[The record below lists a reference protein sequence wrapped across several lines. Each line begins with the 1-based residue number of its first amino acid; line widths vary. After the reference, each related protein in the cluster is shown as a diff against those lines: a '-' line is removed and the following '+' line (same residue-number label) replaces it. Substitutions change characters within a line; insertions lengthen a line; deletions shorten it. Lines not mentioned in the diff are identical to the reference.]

1 MNYHRRIAALRTE
14 LRKKKIDAFLTVHL
28 PNVRYLTGFSG
39 SNALVFVTPLRTYFL
54 TDFRYK
60 DQINDEVTADEK
72 IVGQGALIKIA
83 AKKHL
88 FKHGIKIGYEKK
100 HLSIGQFG
108 DFAKSIGGKKLTATE
123 NIVEDLRG
131 VKDKAELEQT
141 AKAVA
146 ITDAVFQKILGILK
160 PGIRELDVSAEISY
174 LHKKLGAEKDAFDTI
189 VASGVRGSL
198 PHGAASGKKIEKGD
212 FVTLDF
218 GCIVNGY
225 HSDMTRTVC
234 IGKPTAEMK
243 KVYAIVSE
251 AQRKG
256 LDAVAAGISAKS
268 VDAAA
273 RGHITKKGYGAYFG
287 HSLGHG
293 VGLEIHEN
301 LRLASTY
308 TKRLCMGNV
317 VTVEPGIYLPNKFGV
332 RIEDIVVVRENGC
345 EILTVSPK
353 ELITL

>member
-1 MNYHRRIAALRTE
+1 MNYQLRIAALRTE
-14 LRKKKIDAFLTVHL
+14 LRKKKIDAFLIVHL

-39 SNALVFVTPLRTYFL
+39 SNALVFVTPLQTYFL

-60 DQINDEVTADEK
+60 DQIAGEVTADEK
-72 IVGQGALIKIA
+72 IVGQGPLIEIA
-83 AKKHL
+83 AKKHIFGL
-88 FKHGIKIGYEKK
+88 SASIGYEKK
-100 HLSIGQFG
+100 HLSIGQFEE
-108 DFAKSIGGKKLTATE
+108 FTKAIGGKRLTATE

-131 VKDKAELEQT
+131 VKDESELEQI
-141 AKAVA
+141 AKAVE
-146 ITDAVFQKILGILK
+146 ITDAVFQKILGIVK

-174 LHKKLGAEKDAFDTI
+174 LHKKFGAEKDAFDTI
-189 VASGVRGSL
+189 VASGVRGAL
-198 PHGAASGKKIEKGD
+198 PHGAASGKKIVKGE

-234 IGKPTAEMK
+234 IGQPTAEMK
-243 KVYAIVSE
+243 KVYTIVSE

-256 LDAVAAGISAKS
+256 VDAVAAGIPAKD
-268 VDAAA
+268 VDAIA

-293 VGLEIHEN
+293 VGLEIHEI

-308 TKRLCMGNV
+308 KKKLRRGNV
-317 VTVEPGIYLPNKFGV
+317 VTVEPGIYLPGKFGV
-332 RIEDIVVVRENGC
+332 RIEDMAVVRENGC

-353 ELITL
+353 ELIIL

>member
-1 MNYHRRIAALRTE
+1 MNYQLRIAALRAE
-14 LRKKKIDAFLTVHL
+14 LRKQKIDAFLTVHL

-39 SNALVFVTPLRTYFL
+39 SNALLFVTPSRTFFL

-60 DQINDEVTADEK
+60 DQIDAEVTADEK
-72 IVGQGALIKIA
+72 IVGQGSLVDIA

-88 FKHGIKIGYEKK
+88 FSRFAGIGYEKK
-100 HLSIGQFG
+100 HLSIGLFEE
-108 DFAKSIGGKKLTATE
+108 FTAKIGGKRLAAAE

-131 VKDKAELEQT
+131 VKDESELEQIT
-141 AKAVA
+141 KAVG
-146 ITDAVFQKILGILK
+146 ITDTVFQKILGILK

-189 VASGVRGSL
+189 VASGVRGAL
-198 PHGAASGKKIEKGD
+198 PHGAASGKRIAAGD

-234 IGKPTAEMK
+234 IGQPTGEMK
-243 KVYAIVSE
+243 KVFAIVSE
-251 AQRKG
+251 AQQKG
-256 LDAVAAGISAKS
+256 LDAVAPGIPAKD

-273 RGHITKKGYGAYFG
+273 RGHIAKKGYGQYFG

-308 TKRLCMGNV
+308 KKRLRQGNV

-332 RIEDIVVVRENGC
+332 RIEDMVVVRESGC
-345 EILTVSPK
+345 ENLTVSPK
-353 ELITL
+353 ELIIL

>member
-1 MNYHRRIAALRTE
+1 MNYHLRIAALRTE
-14 LRKKKIDAFLTVHL
+14 LQKKKIDAFLTVHL

-39 SNALVFVTPLRTYFL
+39 SNALLFVTPSRTFFL

-60 DQINDEVTADEK
+60 DQISTEVTADEK
-72 IVGQGALIKIA
+72 IVGQGSLVDIA
-83 AKKHL
+83 AKKH
-88 FKHGIKIGYEKK
+88 FFGRSAGIGYEKK
-100 HLSIGQFG
+100 HLSIGQFEE
-108 DFAKSIGGKKLTATE
+108 FTAKIGGKRLSATE

-131 VKDKAELEQT
+131 VKDDSELVQIT
-141 AKAVA
+141 KAVD

-189 VASGVRGSL
+189 VASGVRGAL
-198 PHGAASGKKIEKGD
+198 PHGAASGKRIDKGD

-234 IGKPTAEMK
+234 IGRPTAEMK
-243 KVYAIVSE
+243 KVYSIVSE
-251 AQRKG
+251 AQQKG
-256 LDAVAAGISAKS
+256 LDAVAPGAPAKD

-273 RGHITKKGYGAYFG
+273 RGHIAKRGYGRYFG

-308 TKRLCMGNV
+308 KKRLQQGNV

-332 RIEDIVVVRENGC
+332 RIEDMAVVREHGC
-345 EILTVSPK
+345 ENLTVSPK
-353 ELITL
+353 ELIVL